1 MEYKKVISPDVEGYV
16 LSAAKS
22 AFEVKREFSQ
32 ATTAMKNNALRLMAA
47 AIGDRKNE
55 ILDAN
60 GSDLANADTIEPALL
75 ERLELTEK
83 RVLQMM
89 NGILSVVELAD
100 PVGAISRLE
109 RRPSGI
115 EVGRMRVP
123 LGMIGVIYE
132 ARPAVTADVSAL
144 AIKSGNVALLKGGSE
159 AQFSNQVIARC
170 VQEGLSASGLP
181 ASGIMSLDTTD
192 RRAVGAMLKLN
203 QYIDVIVPRG
213 GKGLCQRVATEATMP
228 SIQHLDGVCHV
239 YLDDSAEIDKA
250 IAIAI
255 NAKTQ
260 RYGTCNTMETLLA
273 TPAAASRIFPKLL
286 EEFVLRDVELRG
298 CSYTREFSEAV
309 IEATEEDWYTEYLA
323 PILSVKIVDNID
335 EAMAHIA
342 KYGSGHSEA
351 IVTESISLARKF
363 LNEVDSSSVIVN
375 ASTRFADGFEYG
387 LGAEMG
393 ISTSKFHARGPVG
406 LEGLTSEKWV
416 VIGNGQIRE

>member
-1 MEYKKVISPDVEGYV
+1 
-16 LSAAKS
+16 L
-22 AFEVKREFSQ
+22 
-32 ATTAMKNNALRLMAA
+32 N
-47 AIGDRKNE
+47 
-55 ILDAN
+55 
-60 GSDLANADTIEPALL
+60 
-75 ERLELTEK
+75 EK
-83 RVLQMM
+83 RVSEMM
-89 NGILSVVELAD
+89 NGILSVVELPD
-100 PVGAISRLE
+100 PVGAIAHLE

-132 ARPAVTADVSAL
+132 ARPAVTVDVSAL

-159 AQFSNQVIARC
+159 AQLSNQILASC
-170 VQEGLSASGLP
+170 VREALQASGLP
-181 ASGIMSLDTTD
+181 PSGITCLDTTD
-192 RRAVGAMLKLN
+192 RQAVGVMLKLN

-228 SIQHLDGVCHV
+228 SIKHLDGVCHV
-239 YLDDSAEIDKA
+239 YLDDSAEVEKA

-273 TPAAASRIFPKLL
+273 TPVAASRIFPKLL
-286 EEFVLRDVELRG
+286 KEYVLRGLELRG
-298 CSYTREFSEAV
+298 CARTKEFSASV

-323 PILSVKIVDNID
+323 PILSIKIVSDID
-335 EAMAHIA
+335 DAMAHIA
-342 KYGSGHSEA
+342 KYGSGHTEA
-351 IVTESISLARKF
+351 IVTENFSLAKRF
-363 LNEVDSSSVIVN
+363 LNEVDSSSVMVN

-393 ISTSKFHARGPVG
+393 ISTDKFHARGPVG

-416 VIGNGQIRE
+416 VIGSGQIRE